1 MRRARPTPEVAR
13 RLPARA
19 LSSSRSHRYT
29 YVQVDSNQ
37 ECKKPVCLGYYTPHV
52 YVMLYHVHVHHTGLP
67 QPAMGQSVP
76 GTAVR
81 STPDNTSS
89 STTRQSFAS
98 VSPARRPSP
107 QQHVV
112 VAAADEHDT
121 SIERESS
128 PAGQRYVVIVVVCLS
143 PSAASVL
150 SMSYIIIE
158 S

>member
-1 MRRARPTPEVAR
+1 M
-13 RLPARA
+13 
-19 LSSSRSHRYT
+19 SNSRSHR

-37 ECKKPVCLGYYTPHV
+37 ECKQSVCLGYYTPHV
-52 YVMLYHVHVHHTGLP
+52 HVHVTLYMYHHMYMCVTLVLP

-121 SIERESS
+121 SIERETS
-128 PAGQRYVVIVVVCLS
+128 PAGQRYVGVCVRVDISASTEHVVH
-143 PSAASVL
+143 
-150 SMSYIIIE
+150 I
-158 S
+158 